1 MKKIKAIIFDA
12 YGTLFDVNS
21 AAEKCKEKLGDKWEG
36 FANYWRT
43 TQLEYTWLRSLM
55 RRHKDFWQITED
67 SLDKSMNFYNIDN
80 SMRSELLNLYKVLS
94 PFREVRDALK
104 KLKQSNYKLAILS
117 NGTPDLLN
125 ELVVSNQLKDI
136 FDDIFSVEEAGIF
149 KPVSKVYDLPINK
162 YNIEKNEVLF
172 LSANTWDVSGAG
184 NYGYNTVWVNRNNNI
199 FDKLDFEPNQQIS
212 NLSELLDLI

>member
-1 MKKIKAIIFDA
+1 
-12 YGTLFDVNS
+12 
-21 AAEKCKEKLGDKWEG
+21 
-36 FANYWRT
+36 
-43 TQLEYTWLRSLM
+43 M

-67 SLDKSMNFYNIDN
+67 SLDKSMNFYKIDN

-94 PFREVRDALK
+94 PFTEVRDTLK

-149 KPVSKVYDLPINK
+149 KPDSKVYDLPINK

>member
-1 MKKIKAIIFDA
+1 MKNNLLKKHAKSFYWASFFLSRNILNKCSSLYNFCRTLDDIVDDNSNLSIRKEIFSK
-12 YGTLFDVNS
+12 F
-21 AAEKCKEKLGDKWEG
+21 K
-36 FANYWRT
+36 
-43 TQLEYTWLRSLM
+43 
-55 RRHKDFWQITED
+55 KDF
-67 SLDKSMNFYNIDN
+67 
-80 SMRSELLNLYKVLS
+80 
-94 PFREVRDALK
+94 ALK

-149 KPVSKVYDLPINK
+149 KPDSKVYDLPINK

-199 FDKLDFEPNQQIS
+199 FEINPLEITSSSGHIFVYPPIDPDLGKIVI
-212 NLSELLDLI
+212 LSTDSIPFLTADTIALPTSL

>member
-36 FANYWRT
+36 FADYWRT

-94 PFREVRDALK
+94 PFTEVRDVLK

-149 KPVSKVYDLPINK
+149 KPDSKVYDLPINK

-199 FDKLDFEPNQQIS
+199 FDKLDFEPSKQIS
-212 NLSELLDLI
+212 DLSELLDLI

>member
-1 MKKIKAIIFDA
+1 MKNIKAIIFDA

-94 PFREVRDALK
+94 PFTEVRDTLK

-136 FDDIFSVEEAGIF
+136 FDDIFSVEEVGIF
-149 KPVSKVYDLPINK
+149 KPDSKVYDLPINK
-162 YNIEKNEVLF
+162 YNIENNEVLF

-212 NLSELLDLI
+212 DLSELLDLI

>member
-94 PFREVRDALK
+94 PFTEVRDTLK

-125 ELVVSNQLKDI
+125 ELVNSNQLKDI

-149 KPVSKVYDLPINK
+149 KPDSKVYDLPINK

>member
-1 MKKIKAIIFDA
+1 MKNIKAIIFDA

-21 AAEKCKEKLGDKWEG
+21 AAEKCKERLGDKWEG

-55 RRHKDFWQITED
+55 KRHKDFWQITED

-94 PFREVRDALK
+94 PFTEVRDTLK

-149 KPVSKVYDLPINK
+149 KPDSKVYDLPINK

>member
-1 MKKIKAIIFDA
+1 MKNIKAIIFDA

-21 AAEKCKEKLGDKWEG
+21 AAEKCKERLGDKWEG

-67 SLDKSMNFYNIDN
+67 SLDKSMNFYNVDN

-94 PFREVRDALK
+94 PFTEVRDTLK

-149 KPVSKVYDLPINK
+149 KPDSKVYDLPINK

>member
-1 MKKIKAIIFDA
+1 MK
-12 YGTLFDVNS
+12 
-21 AAEKCKEKLGDKWEG
+21 
-36 FANYWRT
+36 
-43 TQLEYTWLRSLM
+43 
-55 RRHKDFWQITED
+55 RHKDFWQITED

-80 SMRSELLNLYKVLS
+80 SLRSELLNLYKVLS
-94 PFREVRDALK
+94 PFTEVKVSLK

-136 FDDIFSVEEAGIF
+136 FDDIFSVEEVGIF
-149 KPVSKVYDLPINK
+149 KPDSKVYDLPINK
-162 YNIEKNEVLF
+162 YNIGKNEVLF

-199 FDKLDFEPNQQIS
+199 FDKLDFKPNKQIS
-212 NLSELLDLI
+212 NLLELLDLI

>member
-1 MKKIKAIIFDA
+1 
-12 YGTLFDVNS
+12 
-21 AAEKCKEKLGDKWEG
+21 
-36 FANYWRT
+36 
-43 TQLEYTWLRSLM
+43 M

-94 PFREVRDALK
+94 PFTEVRDTLK

-136 FDDIFSVEEAGIF
+136 FDDIFSVEEVGIF
-149 KPVSKVYDLPINK
+149 KPDSKVYDLPINK